1 MGFGLCHVIL
11 GNRGGPARGWFS
23 EEWPPAPALVGGEV
37 PPARGGVLPP
47 ARVPGCSR
55 EKALGGDKALLFHGK
70 ESFCSQN
77 LLTALGKWK
86 GCFFFFFPPELFLLT
101 MLLFFVPET
110 REVVRDARSHCL
122 ADLPPP
128 TESQGQSCLPSL
140 GGGGGQWVCDR
151 PIEEVLK
158 QSLKTHRQAGS
169 SPLEKLFRNLTIN

>member
-86 GCFFFFFPPELFLLT
+86 GWVFFPPESLLSDHVALFCS
-101 MLLFFVPET
+101 
-110 REVVRDARSHCL
+110 RNQGSGARCTFT
-122 ADLPPP
+122 LPGRS
-128 TESQGQSCLPSL
+128 TTTNRTSRSVLPS
-140 GGGGGQWVCDR
+140 
-151 PIEEVLK
+151 
-158 QSLKTHRQAGS
+158 
-169 SPLEKLFRNLTIN
+169 